1 MTVIPQ
7 RPLGFGEI
15 LDGAIQFY
23 RRDFGLYF
31 LIALVG
37 ALPAHAMLLALG
49 TPSTGIEAAGNP
61 DFGGV
66 GFDGLIVLLA
76 LMVSWVGTVAVAVAM
91 RARLEDG
98 RASLESAYRGV
109 LRPFPSTLGAHLLAI
124 LLVAIASFVLMFLGM
139 MLALPLVVAAAG
151 GLVLALVVFVPMG
164 LAAALLVFALWFSST
179 FAILPAVLLEGR
191 SASASL
197 RRSFQLARGARLRV
211 VGIMLV
217 VFIIQN
223 AVSFGLFA
231 FSGGFEMFT
240 SPETVGTV
248 GGGWIA
254 VQNTVELLIGAL
266 TTPVGVASVFFLHH
280 DRRVRLEASDLETTA
295 AAMAADGP

>member
-37 ALPAHAMLLALG
+37 ALPAYAMLLALG
-49 TPSTGIEAAGNP
+49 TPSTGIDAAGNP

-76 LMVSWVGTVAVAVAM
+76 MIVSWVGTVAVAVAM

-124 LLVAIASFVLMFLGM
+124 LLVGIAGFVLMLLGM
-139 MLALPLVVAAAG
+139 MLAVAVAAAG
-151 GLVLALVVFVPMG
+151 SLVLALVVFVPMG

-254 VQNTVELLIGAL
+254 MQNTVELLTGAL
-266 TTPVGVASVFFLHH
+266 TTPFGVATVFFLHH

-295 AAMAADGP
+295 AAMATDGP